1 MKLAKVSTSHI
12 KAVTGTT
19 FVATLSSLLF
29 GYATAVISGAV
40 GAIEHNFIAPR
51 GLSNTAADALLGL
64 TVCSAL
70 VGTIIGA
77 LIARPMASL
86 LGRKRPM
93 ILAAALFLISAFGSA
108 YPELGLSPVG
118 QMGPDAIWPFNFY
131 RMLGGIAVG
140 VASMIAPM
148 YVGEFAPSAV
158 RGQLGAYQQIAIT
171 GGMTIAYFVNWG
183 IALQGDDVWVLETG
197 WRWMMMSLAIPT
209 MAFFYLS
216 FSVPESPSWLVK
228 KGRVDQAEK
237 QLRRSA
243 EPDEVESM
251 LNELAST
258 NSDENPVPLFTFGKR
273 VVLCG
278 VALCVFQQVVGIN
291 TVLYYG
297 PTIFETMGYHTDA
310 AFLGTLVACVV
321 NLMSTMIVVLVVD
334 KVGRKPLLIFGG
346 LTMGISMLLLGALF
360 HSQNT
365 GVLALVAICMFLA
378 GFAVSFGPIVWIMLT
393 EIYPAPIKGQAM
405 SIAVAAQWIA
415 NLLVSGTF
423 PLLLGND
430 ALTASWNHGFP
441 FWLYG
446 ACGLLAAFVVMRFV
460 PETRG
465 VDSEMLAALWRRA
478 DVAAEK
484 KGTDLFVYDI
494 ETGSSVADKSRASIS

>member
-12 KAVTGTT
+12 QAVTGTT

-29 GYATAVISGAV
+29 GYATAVISGV
-40 GAIEHNFIAPR
+40 VSAINHNFIAPR
-51 GLSNTAADALLGL
+51 ALNNTMANALLGL

-70 VGTIIGA
+70 LGTIIGA
-77 LIARPMASL
+77 LIARRTAAL

-93 ILAAALFLISAFGSA
+93 ILAAVMFLVSAVGSA
-108 YPELGLSPVG
+108 YPEIGIGPIGS
-118 QMGPDAIWPFNFY
+118 MGAEAIWTFNLY
-131 RMLGGIAVG
+131 RMIGGIAVG

-158 RGQLGAYQQIAIT
+158 RGQLGAYQQIAII

-183 IALQGDDVWVLETG
+183 ITLQGDDVWVLETG
-197 WRWMMMSLAIPT
+197 WRWMMLSLSIPAL
-209 MAFFYLS
+209 AFFYLS

-228 KGRVDQAEK
+228 NGKLDQARK
-237 QLRRSA
+237 LLSRSA
-243 EPDEVESM
+243 EPTEVRVMLEELSGEST
-251 LNELAST
+251 EEKPA
-258 NSDENPVPLFTFGKR
+258 PLLSFGAR
-273 VVLCG
+273 VVLVG
-278 VALCVFQQVVGIN
+278 VALSVFQQLVGIN

-297 PTIFETMGYHTDA
+297 PEIFRQMGYHMDA
-310 AFLGTLVACVV
+310 AFLGILVASVV
-321 NLMSTMIVVLVVD
+321 NLMSTMVVVLIVD

-346 LTMGISMLLLGALF
+346 LIMGVSMLALGSLF

-365 GVLALVAICMFLA
+365 GIVALVAICFYLA
-378 GFAVSFGPIVWIMLT
+378 GFALSFGPIVWIMMT
-393 EIYPAPIKGQAM
+393 EIYPAPIRGQAM
-405 SIAVAAQWIA
+405 SIAVASQWIA

-430 ALTASWNHGFP
+430 TLNAAFNHGFP

-446 ACGLLAAFVVMRFV
+446 SFAILAAFIVLRFV

-465 VDSEMLAALWRRA
+465 VDSDHLSALWRRE
-478 DVAAEK
+478 DVAAAAAK
-484 KGTDLFVYDI
+484 
-494 ETGSSVADKSRASIS
+494 

>member
-12 KAVTGTT
+12 QAVTGTT

-29 GYATAVISGAV
+29 GYATAVIAGVV

-51 GLSNTAADALLGL
+51 QLSNTAANALLGL

-77 LIARPMASL
+77 LIARPTASL
-86 LGRKRPM
+86 LGRKRSM
-93 ILAAALFLISAFGSA
+93 ILAAVMFLVSAVGSA
-108 YPELGLSPVG
+108 YPEIGAGTPAGSG
-118 QMGPDAIWPFNFY
+118 AEAIWAFNFY
-131 RMLGGIAVG
+131 RMIGGIAVG

-183 IALQGDDVWVLETG
+183 ITLQGDEQWVLETG
-197 WRWMMMSLAIPT
+197 WRWMMLSLAIPA

-228 KGRVDQAEK
+228 KGRIEQARK
-237 QLRRSA
+237 LLSRSA
-243 EPDEVESM
+243 EPAEVEGM
-251 LNELAST
+251 LEDLATTSP
-258 NSDENPVPLFTFGKR
+258 EEKPAPLLTFGRR
-273 VVLCG
+273 VVLVG
-278 VALCVFQQVVGIN
+278 VALSVFQQLVGIN

-297 PTIFETMGYHTDA
+297 PEIFARMGYHMDG
-310 AFLGTLVACVV
+310 AFLGTVVACTV
-321 NLMSTMIVVLVVD
+321 NLMSTMGVVLIVD

-346 LTMGISMLLLGALF
+346 LIMGLSMLTLGSLF

-365 GVLALVAICMFLA
+365 GAFGLAAVCCYLA
-378 GFAVSFGPIVWIMLT
+378 GFAISFGPIVWIMMT
-393 EIYPAPIKGQAM
+393 EIFPAPIRGQAM
-405 SIAVAAQWIA
+405 SIAVASQWIA
-415 NLLVSGTF
+415 NLLVSATF

-430 ALTASWNHGFP
+430 TLNAAWNYGFP

-446 ACGLLAAFVVMRFV
+446 SFAILSAFIVMKYV

-465 VDSEMLAALWRRA
+465 VDSDQLSALWRREDRQHSPA
-478 DVAAEK
+478 
-484 KGTDLFVYDI
+484 
-494 ETGSSVADKSRASIS
+494 